1 MEELLS
7 RKKEEKEEI
16 IVWTLE
22 KGKLKTKKYSKVTI
36 ADEKSPQYNQQS
48 ELDQWNS
55 EAEEMYSSKSGNLM
69 STSVNTG
76 AMLNNTSE
84 ESIC

>member
-36 ADEKSPQYNQQS
+36 ADEQEP
-48 ELDQWNS
+48 
-55 EAEEMYSSKSGNLM
+55 
-69 STSVNTG
+69 SV
-76 AMLNNTSE
+76 
-84 ESIC
+84 